1 MVNLVQQKNND
12 VTSNNKDH
20 DFIIIIIRND
30 DSNVV
35 NVVIDA
41 HHQQFFSAMARKF
54 IFFDVETSSLGPEAE
69 IVQIGAAGSKRLPPL
84 DGHSPS
90 SMKHKPCLYN
100 SFIFLNDI
108 FI

>member
-1 MVNLVQQKNND
+1 MAADKNNYF
-12 VTSNNKDH
+12 TNNKDH
-20 DFIIIIIRND
+20 DYIIIIRND
-30 DSNVV
+30 DSSVV
-35 NVVIDA
+35 NVAIDA
-41 HHQQFFSAMARKF
+41 HHHLFFSAMARKF